1 MIAIAK
7 LHVRAGDFALRDVS
21 FTVPTGGYAAFLG
34 KTGAGKSTVL
44 EALCGLRAVQSG
56 TISLMGRD
64 VTGLKPAARDIGY
77 VPQDLALFPTMTVRE
92 HLSFALTLRAWDSE
106 AIGQR
111 VGELAEWLGLAA
123 LLDRLPRGLSGG
135 EAQRVALGRA
145 LSFRPAVLCLDEPL
159 GSLDDETRAEMHALL
174 RAARERTGVTTLHI
188 THQRED
194 VRQLADQVLVLRDG
208 RVHDETP

>member
-64 VTGLKPAARDIGY
+64 VTALKPAARDIGY
-77 VPQDLALFPTMTVRE
+77 VPQDLALFPTMSVRE
-92 HLSFALTLRAWDSE
+92 HLSFALTLRGWERE

-159 GSLDDETRAEMHALL
+159 GSLDDETRAEMHTLL

-208 RVHDETP
+208 RVHDETS

>member
-1 MIAIAK
+1 MITLK
-7 LHVRAGDFALRDVS
+7 NVQVRAGNFTLHDVS
-21 FTVPTGGYAAFLG
+21 LTVPAGGYAALMG

-44 EALCGLRAVQSG
+44 EAICGLRPVQAG
-56 TISLMGRD
+56 TIALMGRD
-64 VTGLKPAARDIGY
+64 VTALKPAARDIGY

-92 HLSFALTLRAWDSE
+92 HLTFALALRAWERE
-106 AIGQR
+106 AIEQR
-111 VGELAEWLGLAA
+111 VSELAEWLGLAS

-159 GSLDDETRAEMHALL
+159 GSLDDETRAEMHTLL
-174 RAARERTGVTTLHI
+174 RAARERTGVTTLHV

-194 VRQLADQVLVLRDG
+194 ARQLADQVLVLRDG

>member
-1 MIAIAK
+1 MITLK
-7 LHVRAGDFALRDVS
+7 NVQVRAGNFTLHDVS
-21 FTVPTGGYAAFLG
+21 LTVPAGGYAALMG

-44 EALCGLRAVQSG
+44 EAICGLRPVQAG
-56 TISLMGRD
+56 TIALMGRD
-64 VTGLKPAARDIGY
+64 VTALKPAARDIGY

-92 HLSFALTLRAWDSE
+92 HLTFALALRAWERE
-106 AIGQR
+106 AIEQR
-111 VGELAEWLGLAA
+111 VSELAEWLGLAS

-159 GSLDDETRAEMHALL
+159 GSLDDETRSEMHTLL
-174 RAARERTGVTTLHI
+174 RAARERTGVTTLHV

-194 VRQLADQVLVLRDG
+194 ARQLADQVLVLRDG
-208 RVHDETP
+208 KVHDETP